1 MMITIKDEP
10 QNTIQPDIFC
20 WNDEGGCK
28 GEKYKILETKVFHD
42 FNKNVNKMLES
53 AGGMMY
59 NPCEGLFFFQY
70 CLSERR
76 YSLLRQPV
84 SRAHA
89 AVGI

>member
-1 MMITIKDEP
+1 MMIMIKDEP

-20 WNDEGGCK
+20 WNDEGMQRGKC
-28 GEKYKILETKVFHD
+28 KILEIKVFHD

>member
-1 MMITIKDEP
+1 MNRKTRYNQIFSVGMMRGM
-10 QNTIQPDIFC
+10 QR
-20 WNDEGGCK
+20 G
-28 GEKYKILETKVFHD
+28 KYKILEIKVFRD

-76 YSLLRQPV
+76 YSLLRWPV